1 MRSILAALL
10 LVVACARPAPPPPA
24 PVTAS
29 DPPAPIAPGPGPTAT
44 PTPPPTPT
52 PTPTPTVAPDP
63 RAIGFVSAQAAYRSA
78 DRDTFE
84 DLDATATRTIAA
96 CFDRTMPLDQRQPVV
111 YYVRVRVPNP
121 ARAPDTSGGFGFHG
135 PSSGIAYPAPGTYP
149 AFEACVTAAIPSY
162 DAPPDV
168 ATVELRLHVYTAAQA
183 KGTLG
188 HGRGRP

>member
-10 LVVACARPAPPPPA
+10 LVVACARRAPPPA
-24 PVTAS
+24 PVTSS
-29 DPPAPIAPGPGPTAT
+29 DRSPAIAPGPTA
-44 PTPPPTPT
+44 
-52 PTPTPTVAPDP
+52 TPTPTVAPDP

-78 DRDTFE
+78 DRDTFQ

-121 ARAPDTSGGFGFHG
+121 ARDPDTSGGFGFHG

-149 AFEACVTAAIPSY
+149 AFEACVTAAIPTY

-168 ATVELRLHVYTAAQA
+168 AAVELRLHVHTVAQA
-183 KGTLG
+183 MGTLG